1 MPLYLYHKKH
11 KITGLNYFG
20 KTDNDP
26 INYNGSGVYWNSHL
40 RKHGKLIETV
50 QVWEFDNI
58 NERSEFAIKFS
69 ADNNIVKSDEWANLC
84 PENGL
89 DGGDKF
95 GYMPKDKLANIN
107 ARKSKN
113 VKQSWQ
119 EESRINA
126 NTQSAKKQWATRT
139 DDEIQKLASKISNT
153 LLTKTV
159 EQRAEAER
167 KRKETL
173 ALNRKEITCPHCDL
187 IGTNKS
193 NMNRYHFDNCKKYG
207 LADKIIDKRG

>member
-26 INYNGSGVYWNSHL
+26 VNYNGSGVYWNSHL
-40 RKHGKLIETV
+40 QKHGKLIVTV
-50 QVWEFDNI
+50 QVWKFDNI

-69 ADNNIVKSDEWANLC
+69 ADNNIVESKEWANLC

-95 GYMPKDKLANIN
+95 GHMPKDKLANIN

-113 VKQSWQ
+113 VKKAG
-119 EESRINA
+119 R
-126 NTQSAKKQWATRT
+126 KKA
-139 DDEIQKLASKISNT
+139 
-153 LLTKTV
+153 
-159 EQRAEAER
+159 
-167 KRKETL
+167 
-173 ALNRKEITCPHCDL
+173 
-187 IGTNKS
+187 G
-193 NMNRYHFDNCKKYG
+193 
-207 LADKIIDKRG
+207 

>member
-1 MPLYLYHKKH
+1 MSLYLYHKKH

-69 ADNNIVKSDEWANLC
+69 AENNIVKSDEWANLC

-159 EQRAEAER
+159 EQRAEAKR

-173 ALNRKEITCPHCDL
+173 ALNRKEITCPHCNL
-187 IGTNKS
+187 IGTNKA
-193 NMNRYHFDNCKKYG
+193 NMNRYHFNKCKKYS
-207 LADKIIDKRG
+207 LADKIITKRE

>member
-1 MPLYLYHKKH
+1 MSLYLYHKKH

-69 ADNNIVKSDEWANLC
+69 AENNIVKSDEWANLC

-159 EQRAEAER
+159 EQRAEAKR

-173 ALNRKEITCPHCDL
+173 ALNRKEITCPHCNL
-187 IGTNKS
+187 IGTNKA
-193 NMNRYHFDNCKKYG
+193 NMNRYHFNKCKKYG
-207 LADKIIDKRG
+207 LADKIITKRD